1 MALENVN
8 TEQASSVI
16 SFFKTSLTIILSVTF
31 IVLFMPNTEKPRLT
45 YELGNPWTSPQLIS
59 PGEILIKKDP
69 KILEQEQ
76 NEAIKNEYIPYYSIS
91 HSIAE
96 TQINAFRKQYEKGIP
111 GISAYCIQ
119 SLADIMSQMYE
130 QGIMAQDDYTSL
142 IDNDTLSQILVI
154 DNNIA
159 TKKQVK
165 ECLSVK
171 KAYENLFKDKRVEKE
186 KALLMQYNLNEF
198 IVPNVIFDADR
209 SEQSKHDILATIPT
223 NSGIIKPGQ
232 EIINR
237 GDIITEEKGK
247 MIDSYNDFIDVQSSN
262 STLNILRTNG
272 IQWLYVMTLFLLMML

>member
-1 MALENVN
+1 
-8 TEQASSVI
+8 
-16 SFFKTSLTIILSVTF
+16 
-31 IVLFMPNTEKPRLT
+31 MPNTEKPRLT

-159 TKKQVK
+159 TKK
-165 ECLSVK
+165 
-171 KAYENLFKDKRVEKE
+171 Y
-186 KALLMQYNLNEF
+186 
-198 IVPNVIFDADR
+198 
-209 SEQSKHDILATIPT
+209 
-223 NSGIIKPGQ
+223 GI
-232 EIINR
+232 
-237 GDIITEEKGK
+237 
-247 MIDSYNDFIDVQSSN
+247 YCA
-262 STLNILRTNG
+262 
-272 IQWLYVMTLFLLMML
+272 